1 MIKFPLEKQE
11 ELRNTSK
18 QKTNIVTEYVKLFE
32 EVQVDEEGN
41 IKRDK
46 LPEETIRLKVK

>member
-1 MIKFPLEKQE
+1 
-11 ELRNTSK
+11 
-18 QKTNIVTEYVKLFE
+18 VKLFE

-46 LPEETIRLKVK
+46 LPEETIRLKVELLLLRNHSNLKKVF